1 MTDATIIGGGIVGLA
16 TAFALTR
23 DGDVRVRLI
32 EKETALAQHQS
43 THNSGVLHAGL
54 QYRPGSEK
62 ARLAR
67 IGIRRMNDFCVH
79 HGIEHEICGKLVVAA
94 NRSELPRLEEMHER
108 GARFKTTTLSDEFT
122 FDDYL
127 DRYRDGLT
135 LMCVLTGDD
144 SLTINTVDDPL
155 IPTPGQTIIALVA
168 SPSSA
173 DDQTPKAD
181 A

>member
-1 MTDATIIGGGIVGLA
+1 MMAMTPNDEVNSLAVRECRTIFERAHLYQLSFNTENQHYRRGL
-16 TAFALTR
+16 TTNLMGRELFAKGLTFTQ
-23 DGDVRVRLI
+23 I
-32 EKETALAQHQS
+32 Q
-43 THNSGVLHAGL
+43 
-54 QYRPGSEK
+54 
-62 ARLAR
+62 
-67 IGIRRMNDFCVH
+67 
-79 HGIEHEICGKLVVAA
+79 
-94 NRSELPRLEEMHER
+94 EMHER